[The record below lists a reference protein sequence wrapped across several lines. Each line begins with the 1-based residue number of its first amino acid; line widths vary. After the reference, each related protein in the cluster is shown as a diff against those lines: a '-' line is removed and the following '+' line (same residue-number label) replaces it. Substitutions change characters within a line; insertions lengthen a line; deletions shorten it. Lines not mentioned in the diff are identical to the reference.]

1 MAEAPA
7 PWICPTSRKTV
18 HTPFCAS
25 CGERPLQPRDL
36 TLRGLSIRLLHAVTS
51 IDGRLLRS
59 IARLLRAPGG
69 LTLAYVAGE
78 RKPYI
83 APFQLFLLANV
94 LFFAVQ
100 SLTHTSIFG
109 ATLDSHL
116 HQQDWSAAAQ
126 AMVAQR
132 LQHTSTTLAAY
143 APVFDRVVVLHA
155 KSLVILMTLPFALL
169 CALFFAGSRKPF
181 ITHVAFAL
189 HLYTFL
195 LLLFCLDLA
204 LVGLNALF
212 GGADL
217 RSAWVDNLLS
227 ALNLLACTAYLYFAT
242 EVVFAVRGPWR
253 GVRAVVLAVA
263 AAAIVVGYRF
273 VLFVITLYTT

>member
-1 MAEAPA
+1 MAEVPA
-7 PWICPTSRKTV
+7 PWTCPTCRRTV
-18 HTPFCAS
+18 HTPFCAG

-59 IARLLRAPGG
+59 VGRLLRTPGS

-109 ATLDSHL
+109 ATLESHL
-116 HQQDWSAAAQ
+116 HQQDWSATAQ

-195 LLLFCLDLA
+195 LLLFCLDLV
-204 LVGLNALF
+204 LVGLNSLF

-217 RSAWVDNLLS
+217 RTAWVDNLLS
-227 ALNLLACTAYLYFAT
+227 ALNVLACTVYLYFAT
-242 EVVFAVRGPWR
+242 GLVFAARGPMR
-253 GVRAVVLAVA
+253 LVRSVALAMLA
-263 AAAIVVGYRF
+263 GGIVVGYRF
-273 VLFVITLYTT
+273 AVFLITLYST

>member
-1 MAEAPA
+1 MADIPA
-7 PWICPTSRKTV
+7 PWLCPSCRTTV
-18 HTPFCAS
+18 RTPFCPG
-25 CGERPLQPRDL
+25 CGERPLQPQDL
-36 TLRGLSIRLLHAVTS
+36 TLRGLSLRLLHAVTS

-59 IARLLRAPGG
+59 VARLLRAPGS
-69 LTLAYVAGE
+69 LTLAYVSGE

-100 SLTHTSIFG
+100 SMTHTSIFG

-116 HQQDWSAAAQ
+116 HQQDWSATAQ
-126 AMVAQR
+126 ALVAER
-132 LQHTSTTLAAY
+132 LHKTAVPLAAY
-143 APVFDRVVVLHA
+143 APVFDRVVVLQA
-155 KSLVILMTLPFALL
+155 KSLVIAMTLPFALL
-169 CALFFAGSRKPF
+169 CALLFAGSRKPF

-204 LVGLNALF
+204 MVGLNVLF

-217 RSAWVDNLLS
+217 QSAWVDNLLS
-227 ALNLLACTAYLYFAT
+227 ALNLLACTTYLYLAT
-242 EVVFAVRGPWR
+242 GVVFAARGPWR
-253 GVRAVVLAVA
+253 LARAVALAVA

-273 VLFVITLYTT
+273 MLFLTTLYTT